1 MKGSGARLRNPK
13 PWGILG
19 LLVPL
24 VSVTVLIAPAQ
35 GQHDAHMMGRA
46 AAAKLDAKDDPAAH
60 VLTVRLGPLH
70 LPAHAGMAVEQA
82 PGLTLTVPFEGWIT
96 AYHPRLTDGAGRAL
110 PDRLLHHVAFYNTG
124 RPDFLCPAKPE
135 HIFGAGGEMNDWPA
149 TPGFGYRVHQ
159 GERILISTMFHNET
173 ETSHPDTYLE
183 VRIEYQPLVPGGA
196 GLKNVYPT
204 WFDVKNCGRSGYDL
218 TPGENVTTGRFSLG
232 YSGALIGVGGHLHD
246 YGRQL
251 RLVDTAR
258 KQDIAKL
265 DAKLDP
271 RGRIVS
277 VPVVRFTDRGGYHLN
292 KGDVVQVTA
301 IYDNPTGKLL
311 PEGAMGIVVGYF
323 LPDDDRQMAALRKKG
338 SGPSAHN

>member
-1 MKGSGARLRNPK
+1 MKESGARLRNPK

-110 PDRLLHHVAFYNTG
+110 PNRLLHHVAFYNTG

-277 VPVVRFTDRGGYHLN
+277 VPVVRFTDRGGYRLN
-292 KGDVVQVTA
+292 QGDVVKVTA

-323 LPDDDRQMAALRKKG
+323 LPDDDRQLAALRKHHG
-338 SGPSAHN
+338 GTSARN